1 MQLGVREALAFHG
14 LFVALAGTVLWLAPA
29 GLYGWTLLWL
39 TVGYNIALPVWALMR
54 AHVDWLSL
62 WLFLLPLSAAQLLPD
77 WALVAIAQTLV
88 FPDHG
93 ITRIGGAVPLYFAG
107 MWTMLLF
114 PIVLLAQA
122 SRRPYLS
129 AGVLALLLFGA
140 AEWAAAPLN
149 LWRAQ
154 NVGTVAGIA
163 GYALTAE
170 LLLVWATVRAYR
182 HHRRDAAP
190 GRVLAALSVSVFYT
204 GALFL
209 ALLLVD
215 PLFSRG

>member
-14 LFVALAGTVLWLAPA
+14 LFVAIAGAALWLAPA

-39 TVGYNIALPVWALMR
+39 TVAYNLGLPAWALMR
-54 AHVDWLSL
+54 GYVDWLSL

-77 WALVAIAQTLV
+77 AALVTIAQTLV

-93 ITRIGGAVPLYFAG
+93 IARVGGAVPLYFAG

-122 SRRPYLS
+122 SRRPYLT

-140 AEWAAAPLN
+140 AEWAATPLN

-163 GYALTAE
+163 GYALAAE
-170 LLLVWATVRAYR
+170 LLLAWATVRTYR
-182 HHRRDAAP
+182 HHRRDSAP

-209 ALLLVD
+209 ALLLLD